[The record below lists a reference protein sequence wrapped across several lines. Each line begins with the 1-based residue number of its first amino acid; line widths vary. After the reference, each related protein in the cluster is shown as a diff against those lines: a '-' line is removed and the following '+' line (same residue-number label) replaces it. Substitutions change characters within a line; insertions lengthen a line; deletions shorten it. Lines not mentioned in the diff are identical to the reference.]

1 MQTKSQVRGQR
12 RTAGWSLAIGALA
25 VCLVTALA
33 GCGSPAKSAGPPTA
47 TPARVA
53 LATATPSPIG
63 LPVAAAARSTTTVTV
78 RLWSPK
84 GGEFLAPGTI
94 SCEIDNGYVNAHQ
107 AYCQTITPAESVTM
121 SLKGKLKKCVGQ
133 RCIGNPADNAVNL
146 PYGSSTGAGPF
157 HCLSTKPGVICT
169 ISGKGFRISKS
180 GIVAWPIH
188 SK

>member
-1 MQTKSQVRGQR
+1 
-12 RTAGWSLAIGALA
+12 
-25 VCLVTALA
+25 
-33 GCGSPAKSAGPPTA
+33 
-47 TPARVA
+47 VA

-133 RCIGNPADNAVNL
+133 RCIGNPADNAEPAVRELDGRRAL
-146 PYGSSTGAGPF
+146 PLPVDETGRYL
-157 HCLSTKPGVICT
+157 HN
-169 ISGKGFRISKS
+169 FR
-180 GIVAWPIH
+180 
-188 SK
+188 